1 MPIRIRIEF
10 ETSVHH
16 GSGYGLAGV
25 VDRAL
30 LRDEN
35 GMPYLAGSA
44 LKGKFRFA
52 ALQMRTA
59 GVGSCGGQCRA
70 EPRCRV
76 CWIFG
81 STAKQ
86 GAAVFQDAFPMEPE
100 RTLLREQ
107 IATVQSEVLGG
118 GSDVRAS
125 TAIDRCRG
133 VVKPH
138 RLFSTETLTPL
149 IRFESEL
156 GGRLPEGSVEFLRQC
171 AKLLTHFGGDSAR
184 GLGFCRYTVESVA
197 EGA

>member
-1 MPIRIRIEF
+1 MPIKIRIEF

-16 GSGYGLAGV
+16 GSGFGLAGI

-52 ALQMRTA
+52 ALQMRSA
-59 GVGSCGGQCRA
+59 GVGSCGGHCRT
-70 EPRCRV
+70 EPRCLV

-81 STAKQ
+81 STANQ
-86 GAAVFQDAFPMEPE
+86 GAAVFHDAFPMEPE
-100 RTLLREQ
+100 RTILREQ
-107 IATVQSEVLGG
+107 IGTVQSEVLAG

-138 RLFSTETLTPL
+138 HLFSTETLPPL
-149 IRFESEL
+149 IRFESKL

-184 GLGFCRYTVESVA
+184 GLGLCRYTVESVA